1 MAGVPRAQSDTKA
14 EIRSVALELF
24 ARQGFEKTSLREIA
38 ERLGVTK
45 AALYYHYP
53 SKNDLLLALVDP
65 LHEDMAALFA
75 RFGGGPVEPREV
87 FGAYFDV
94 CVRHSGL
101 LLAVLADMGAL
112 GRIGLVDSVL
122 EWRDRLDVLLVGRDA
137 SMPARMGAVMAVGG
151 LQDIAVVLDAE
162 AAAAHR
168 EDALRVALAALEAGA
183 AGASGMD

>member
-1 MAGVPRAQSDTKA
+1 MPREQSDTKA

-45 AALYYHYP
+45 AALYYHYA
-53 SKNDLLLALVDP
+53 SKNDLLTALVTP
-65 LHEDMAALFA
+65 LHEDMDALFA
-75 RFGGGPVEPREV
+75 RLGDGPVEPRLV

-101 LLAVLADMGAL
+101 LLAVLADLGAL
-112 GRIGLVDSVL
+112 AQIGLVESVL

-137 SMPARMGAVMAVGG
+137 PLPARMGAVMAIGG

-168 EDALRVALAALEAGA
+168 EHAVRVALAALA

>member
-1 MAGVPRAQSDTKA
+1 MVGVPRPQSDTKA

-53 SKNDLLLALVDP
+53 SKKDLLVALVTP
-65 LHEDMAALFA
+65 LREDMDALVTG
-75 RFGGGPVEPREV
+75 FGDGPVEPSLV

-101 LLAVLADMGAL
+101 LPAVLADLGAL
-112 GRIGLVDSVL
+112 GQIGLMDSFL
-122 EWRDRLDVLLVGRDA
+122 RWRDRLDALLVGRDA
-137 SMPARMGAVMAVGG
+137 PMPARMGAVMALGG

-162 AAAAHR
+162 AAAAYR
-168 EDALRVALAALEAGA
+168 GRAVRVALAALEAGA
-183 AGASGMD
+183 SGMD